1 MKLRN
6 AWNPHT
12 AGLTPVHSL
21 LFFFLTPDNTELY
34 RVFFLDMI
42 SSEAPSN
49 PMTLTGQVVYQSGLS
64 QGLENKR
71 EFNVKA

>member
-1 MKLRN
+1 M
-6 AWNPHT
+6 
-12 AGLTPVHSL
+12 
-21 LFFFLTPDNTELY
+21 
-34 RVFFLDMI
+34 FFLDMI

-49 PMTLTGQVVYQSGLS
+49 PVTWTGQVVYQSGLS

>member
-1 MKLRN
+1 MEPTHCR
-6 AWNPHT
+6 ADPSSF
-12 AGLTPVHSL
+12 TP
-21 LFFFLTPDNTELY
+21 FFFLTPDNTELY

>member
-12 AGLTPVHSL
+12 AGLTPVHS

-49 PMTLTGQVVYQSGLS
+49 PVTWTGQVVYQSGLS